1 MIQNKPYPTDSI
13 VAEINNLCGRPPVL
27 TSENLE
33 AYQRLLFGL
42 FETIQPRDTLEQL
55 FVRGLADSFWEILRL
70 TRHKTLSI
78 ERKQRQTLE
87 GQAHQQPATEF
98 DHAEALELGIKYAK
112 QLDDLLNAATAR
124 RDDILVQLDRYVEFG
139 LGGQRDIGFQ
149 PLPAFQ
155 PGKPAALNST
165 SNLADS
171 GAAPETRD
179 IEQPPSSD
187 GEQPDPVPKQP

>member
-13 VAEINNLCGRPPVL
+13 VAEINNLCGPPPVL
-27 TSENLE
+27 SSENLE

-55 FVRGLADSFWEILRL
+55 LVRGLADSFWEILRY

-78 ERKQRQTLE
+78 ERKHRQTLE
-87 GQAHQQPATEF
+87 GRAHQQHAPEF
-98 DHAEALELGIKYAK
+98 DHAEALELGIKYAR

-124 RDDILVQLDRYVEFG
+124 RDDILVQMDRYVEFG
-139 LGGQRDIGFQ
+139 LGGQRDISLQ
-149 PLPAFQ
+149 PIPGLR
-155 PGKPAALNST
+155 PGKPAALSSK

-171 GAAPETRD
+171 VDAPETRD

-187 GEQPDPVPKQP
+187 GEQPNAVPK